1 MLEPATHGHSG
12 RGVSRG
18 AMPARAAPSSADDAE
33 VITAS
38 DRLLLT
44 LGANTA
50 AVTLLAMTA
59 VAATG
64 RQTLR
69 DTAIAALAGWGFS
82 VAAVSMTSRRHP
94 SRRRVVAA
102 QVLVLLG
109 FAVSGL
115 GAGVVWAAA
124 PTLSGHLAA
133 VALLLGAA
141 ALALNYLVWMPHPQ
155 SRNSL
160 Q

>member
-1 MLEPATHGHSG
+1 MLETLTRHRMPEADEVEAT
-12 RGVSRG
+12 
-18 AMPARAAPSSADDAE
+18 
-33 VITAS
+33 TAS
-38 DRLLLT
+38 DRMLLT

-59 VAATG
+59 VALSG

-69 DTAIAALAGWGFS
+69 DTAIAALAGWAPS

-94 SRRRVVAA
+94 SRTRMVMAR
-102 QVLVLLG
+102 VLVLLG
-109 FAVSGL
+109 FAAS
-115 GAGVVWAAA
+115 GAGAGIVWAAA

-133 VALLLGAA
+133 VVLLLGAA
-141 ALALNYLVWMPHPQ
+141 ALAFNYLMWMPQPQ